1 MDELET
7 KLDLA
12 RAYRDMGDNES
23 AKDIVSEVLEKG
35 SAEQK
40 KLAQVLL
47 DELI

>member
-23 AKDIVSEVLEKG
+23 ARDIVSEVLEK
-35 SAEQK
+35 AAPNK
-40 KLAQVLL
+40 KIGASPA
-47 DELI
+47 